1 MQSQELTARP
11 RRFALTNRVRHFL
24 GQPSDHDIT
33 VLVGLPL
40 MIAAGAILGLVNVLA
55 CIRLVAALLGA

>member
-1 MQSQELTARP
+1 
-11 RRFALTNRVRHFL
+11 VRHFL